1 MRERQQSFWSGVLNR
16 GFRRYVRRFVRANFN
31 AVRVSGHESLR
42 GLENRSVLMFV
53 NHPGWWDPMT
63 AVLMTQLFFPGKR
76 FAAPMD
82 AEALR
87 SYPILESLGFFG
99 ISRESVSGV
108 RDFLRIGRE
117 LMRDGDVIL
126 WITPGGQF
134 HDVRREVPFLPGLS
148 HLADREF
155 SGVLI
160 PMAME
165 YTFWNERRPELLV
178 RFGPQVE
185 CGALP
190 EDREARTRVLQGLLG
205 TVQEQLAAA
214 GIARSAAGF
223 ETVLQGRG
231 GIGGL
236 YDLWR
241 WLVAKV
247 RGKEFRSRHERPSE
261 NEDLADQRG

>member
-1 MRERQQSFWSGVLNR
+1 
-16 GFRRYVRRFVRANFN
+16 
-31 AVRVSGHESLR
+31 
-42 GLENRSVLMFV
+42 
-53 NHPGWWDPMT
+53 
-63 AVLMTQLFFPGKR
+63 
-76 FAAPMD
+76 
-82 AEALR
+82 
-87 SYPILESLGFFG
+87 
-99 ISRESVSGV
+99 
-108 RDFLRIGRE
+108 
-117 LMRDGDVIL
+117 
-126 WITPGGQF
+126 
-134 HDVRREVPFLPGLS
+134 
-148 HLADREF
+148 
-155 SGVLI
+155 
-160 PMAME
+160 MAME

-214 GIARSAAGF
+214 AIARSSAGF

>member
-1 MRERQQSFWSGVLNR
+1 MDERRQGFWSGVLNR

-42 GLENRSVLMFV
+42 GLEHRSVLMFV

-63 AVLMTQLFFPGKR
+63 AVLMTQLFFPGKQ

-82 AEALR
+82 SDALR

-99 ISRESVSGV
+99 ISRESISGV
-108 RDFLRIGRE
+108 RDLLRIGRE
-117 LMRDGDVIL
+117 LMRGGDVIL
-126 WITPGGQF
+126 WLTPGGQF
-134 HDVRREVPFLPGLS
+134 HDVRRSVSFLPGLS

-165 YTFWNERRPELLV
+165 YTFWSERRPELLL
-178 RFGPQVE
+178 RFGMPVE
-185 CGALP
+185 CGTLP
-190 EDREARTRVLQGLLG
+190 EDRDARTRVLESLLG
-205 TVQEQLAAA
+205 TVQSQLADAA
-214 GIARSAAGF
+214 IARSPAAF
-223 ETVLQGRG
+223 KTVLEGQG

-241 WLVAKV
+241 WLMAKL
-247 RGKEFRSRHERPSE
+247 RGKEFRSRHETRLKE
-261 NEDLADQRG
+261 R

>member
-1 MRERQQSFWSGVLNR
+1 
-16 GFRRYVRRFVRANFN
+16 
-31 AVRVSGHESLR
+31 
-42 GLENRSVLMFV
+42 MFV

-63 AVLMTQLFFPGKR
+63 AVLMTELFFPGKR

-99 ISRESVSGV
+99 ISRQSISGI
-108 RDFLRIGRE
+108 RDLLRIGRT

-126 WITPGGQF
+126 WLTPGGQF

-148 HLADREF
+148 HLADGEF

-185 CGALP
+185 CVALP
-190 EDREARTRVLQGLLG
+190 EDREARTQALQSLLG

-214 GIARSAAGF
+214 AIGRSSAAF
-223 ETVLQGRG
+223 ETVFDGRG
-231 GIGGL
+231 GIGGF
-236 YDLWR
+236 YDVWR
-241 WLVAKV
+241 WLVARV
-247 RGKEFRSRHERPSE
+247 RGKEFRSRHEVQPE
-261 NEDLADQRG
+261 NESFSDPSG